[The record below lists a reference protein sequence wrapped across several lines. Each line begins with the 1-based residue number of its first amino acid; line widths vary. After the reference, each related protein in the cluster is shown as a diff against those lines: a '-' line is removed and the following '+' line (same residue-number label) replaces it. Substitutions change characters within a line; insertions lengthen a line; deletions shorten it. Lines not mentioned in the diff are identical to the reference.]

1 MTLKTKVTLGC
12 TIFAAAVWLPIILT
26 SGAPLQ
32 ASVLVLLSYAVGA
45 LAWYG
50 VSPAVSWC
58 FGD

>member
-1 MTLKTKVTLGC
+1 MTLQTKVILGC
-12 TIFAAAVWLPIILT
+12 TTFAAAVWLPIILT

-32 ASVLVLLSYAVGA
+32 ALVLGLLSYAIGA

-50 VSPAVSWC
+50 ISPAVGWC